1 MTVDTQALVAS
12 RRSFRVPAALRS
24 PLGYV
29 GVGIVL
35 IWAFIAVAAPWL
47 APFDPLADDFP
58 RLQPPDATNLMG
70 TDAIGRDVLSRVMF
84 GARTS
89 MPLAFLIVASS
100 MVIGST
106 IGAIAGYFG
115 KAVDEILMRIT
126 DVVFAFPSIILA
138 MVIAAALGPS
148 LTNAFIALV
157 FVSWPSYA
165 RVARSLVIVARK
177 NDYVVAGRLLGAGP
191 LTSLRRDVMPNV
203 TSPLLVLGSLNVGT
217 AVLELAGLSFLG
229 LGAIPPLPDWGAAVS
244 EGVHHFSS
252 WWISLYP
259 GLAILT
265 VVVAFNLIG
274 DSLRD
279 SLDPS
284 TAKQVKG
291 GRL

>member
-1 MTVDTQALVAS
+1 MTIAAAPKRAS
-12 RRSFRVPAALRS
+12 RLRVPTALRS
-24 PLGYV
+24 PLGYI
-29 GVGIVL
+29 GAGIVL
-35 IWAFIAVAAPWL
+35 VWLLIAATAPWL
-47 APFDPLADDFP
+47 APFDPLADDFE
-58 RLQPPDATNLMG
+58 RLQPPNDTNLMG
-70 TDAIGRDVLSRVMF
+70 TDAVGRDVLSRVLY

-89 MPLAFLIVASS
+89 LPLAFMIVVTS
-100 MVIGST
+100 MIIGT
-106 IGAIAGYFG
+106 IVGAVAGYFG
-115 KAVDEILMRIT
+115 RAVDEILMRIT
-126 DVVFAFPSIILA
+126 DIVFAFPSIILA

-177 NDYVVAGRLLGAGP
+177 HDYVIAGRMLGAGP
-191 LTSLRRDVMPNV
+191 FTSLRRDVMPNV
-203 TSPLLVLGSLNVGT
+203 ASPLFVLGALNVGT
-217 AVLELAGLSFLG
+217 AILELAGLSFLG
-229 LGAIPPLPDWGAAVS
+229 LGAVPPLPDWGAAVS
-244 EGVHHFSS
+244 EGVHHFSA

-265 VVVAFNLIG
+265 VVVAFNLFG

-284 TAKQVKG
+284 TAKQIKG